1 MLSGTYH
8 EAFVHPANSP
18 VYIDSMTSRLAV
30 DDALCTES
38 IRTPGKLGFVCNT
51 KVAVMMVGCHTC
63 SASTDVQ
70 GMDQGKARHK
80 HTTKAFDELVLDGL
94 DLKSQAEMSDGEFL
108 GIQPTELK
116 FPCKQHLL
124 L

>member
-8 EAFVHPANSP
+8 EAFVHPVNSP
-18 VYIDSMTSRLAV
+18 VYIDSMTKRQAV
-30 DDALCTES
+30 DDALCTDS
-38 IRTPGKLGFVCNT
+38 VRAPGKLGFVCNT
-51 KVAVMMVGCHTC
+51 KVVAMMVGCHTC
-63 SASTDVQ
+63 SASTDVP

-80 HTTKAFDELVLDGL
+80 QTTKAFDEVLDGL
-94 DLKSQAEMSDGEFL
+94 DLKVQAEMSDGGFL

-116 FPCKQHLL
+116 FPCKQPLL

>member
-8 EAFVHPANSP
+8 EAFVHPVNSP

-30 DDALCTES
+30 DDALCTDS

-51 KVAVMMVGCHTC
+51 KVVVMMVGCHTC
-63 SASTDVQ
+63 SASTEVQ
-70 GMDQGKARHK
+70 GMDQSK
-80 HTTKAFDELVLDGL
+80 ELVVDGL
-94 DLKSQAEMSDGEFL
+94 DLKAQAEKSDGGFL

-116 FPCKQHLL
+116 FPCKQPLL